1 MDCTRFGNKLN
12 YYRERNDMT
21 ERDLARKLGVTVRTV
36 EKWENSE
43 AVPNDRII
51 QKLSEMFG
59 VDFWNYLDL
68 DDKHGGSHDFDDE
81 GDLSPFEIIKAKR
94 AEKTRPARQSK
105 SSGSP
110 VRTNTAPRKRNTG
123 SQTSGSVPVRKLA
136 SIILAVLAVLFFI
149 LDDFIFYDLFYMP
162 ELSYLS
168 IPIVILLLALSSI
181 IGRKK

>member
-21 ERDLARKLGVTVRTV
+21 EKDLARKLGVTVRMV

-81 GDLSPFEIIKAKR
+81 GDLSPFEIMKAKR
-94 AEKTRPARQSK
+94 TEKTRQARQSK

-110 VRTNTAPRKRNTG
+110 VRTNAARKRNTG
-123 SQTSGSVPVRKLA
+123 HQTSGSVPVRKLV

-162 ELSYLS
+162 ELRYLS

>member
-21 ERDLARKLGVTVRTV
+21 EKDLARKLGVTVRMV

-68 DDKHGGSHDFDDE
+68 DDKHSGSHDFDDE

-110 VRTNTAPRKRNTG
+110 ASTASRKKNNG
-123 SQTSGSVPVRKLA
+123 YQTSGSVPVRKLA

-162 ELSYLS
+162 ELRYLS